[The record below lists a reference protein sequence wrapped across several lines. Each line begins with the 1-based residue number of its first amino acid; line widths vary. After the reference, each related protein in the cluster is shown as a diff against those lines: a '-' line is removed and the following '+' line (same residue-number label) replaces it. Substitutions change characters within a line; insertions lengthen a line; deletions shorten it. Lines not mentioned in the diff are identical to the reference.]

1 MVVLFQVPTEAEELR
16 QWMYNL
22 YIEKEAML
30 QKFYETGVFPYQM
43 YDKNAAPPKVLRQDT
58 SQAVL
63 TNLFYVL
70 STVFFVWGGCWIRSC
85 LPW

>member
-1 MVVLFQVPTEAEELR
+1 MVVVFQVPTEAEELR

-43 YDKNAAPPKVLRQDT
+43 YDESARPPKVLCQDT

-63 TNLFYVL
+63 TNVFYVL
-70 STVFFVWGGCWIRSC
+70 STVFFCGVGCWMRGCI
-85 LPW
+85 W